1 MTSVSCS
8 EVRIRE
14 LLISSPCSEEAADNK
29 KLKKQNRP
37 ERSKMR
43 TLNKP
48 SAVRPSSLLAGWTAH
63 QHSF

>member
-37 ERSKMR
+37 EQSKM
-43 TLNKP
+43 
-48 SAVRPSSLLAGWTAH
+48 
-63 QHSF
+63 